1 MIRERRKEMDPGEL
15 GGMIVFFAT
24 AFMIVRTIVNSP
36 KNKAKAEIMKQQQL
50 AGVQDQ
56 KNLLS
61 AVRAEEL
68 DMTMQ
73 AQEKRIALLEEELA
87 FLRKL
92 AEEKSKTARGQ

>member
-1 MIRERRKEMDPGEL
+1 MDPGEL
-15 GGMIVFFAT
+15 GGMIVFFLT
-24 AFMIVRTIVNSP
+24 VFMVVRTIVNSP
-36 KNKAKAEIMKQQQL
+36 KAKAKAEILKQQQL

-61 AVRAEEL
+61 AVRAEEI

-73 AQEKRIALLEEELA
+73 AQEKRIEALEEEVG

-92 AEEKSKTARGQ
+92 AEEKPKSTQVM